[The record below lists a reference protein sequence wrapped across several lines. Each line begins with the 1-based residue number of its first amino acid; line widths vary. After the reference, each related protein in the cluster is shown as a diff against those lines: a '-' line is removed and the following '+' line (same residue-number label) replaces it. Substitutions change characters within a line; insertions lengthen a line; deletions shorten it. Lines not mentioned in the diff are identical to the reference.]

1 MNKFANWVSHNCG
14 FTISN
19 DDLAYIQE
27 GLSGSHSHN
36 VSKED
41 FLKRVNPNPEVVVSE
56 KAVPESSVG
65 EAEAE
70 AEEEQE

>member
-27 GLSGSHSHN
+27 GLNGGRSHV
-36 VSKED
+36 VSKEE
-41 FLKRVNPNPEVVVSE
+41 FLKRVNPNPEIAVSE
-56 KAVPESSVG
+56 QAVPESSVG

-70 AEEEQE
+70 EE